1 MKKIFLLSIIIIFI
15 GEFTNAN
22 NSKIDTSYFRQSIDN
37 AVNLF
42 NSNRDS
48 AMLQLLQI
56 EKSCIKMNYD
66 EGLAECMGQIGVLQF
81 QGGNYP
87 EALEQFNQSQKLYEK
102 LNIEKSVAAIHLSI
116 GAVYTNIGDYPK
128 ALKHIHIFLD
138 FYENTDSYFAL
149 GSAYLTASGVYIN
162 NQEFDLGHEYIE
174 KAIKEYTKIDHK
186 WGLCGALLNKGM
198 IYHQQKKYEQ
208 CIFTLKK
215 VIEKAEEINSPDLVA
230 NAMVFIGSSY
240 LELKDYQKAE
250 EFLFKVLKLDHV
262 NKKVLAECYFFI
274 GDLYQTK
281 GEYQLAIN
289 YVQKVVTESEKYD
302 LQEELQMAYDR
313 LAYYY
318 SELKTYSQA
327 FEMKKLSYNLRDSLF
342 NEEKSM
348 QMKKLEAVYQSAKK
362 QQKIEN
368 LENQNQIQKL
378 KLQKTKI
385 TYTGITV
392 ILLVISVVVI
402 LLFRNSRLKIKSEN
416 IKLEQRLLRSQ
427 MNPHFIFNAIS
438 AIQHYIVKNRALEA
452 SSYLSNFAKL
462 MRSILNN
469 SKVELV
475 TLETEKQ
482 TLEDYLTLQSIRLD
496 GNLVYTIKGISE
508 IDSDELAIPPM
519 LLQPFIENAIEHGI
533 LKKIDQKGK
542 IIINFTEK
550 ENKLHVEIIDDGIG
564 RDYADKMK
572 DKEHISFATNIT
584 KSRIKS
590 MKQSYKKNIFF
601 DIIDLKN
608 SHNSPIGTKV
618 IFELPLVYI

>member
-1 MKKIFLLSIIIIFI
+1 
-15 GEFTNAN
+15 
-22 NSKIDTSYFRQSIDN
+22 
-37 AVNLF
+37 
-42 NSNRDS
+42 
-48 AMLQLLQI
+48 
-56 EKSCIKMNYD
+56 
-66 EGLAECMGQIGVLQF
+66 
-81 QGGNYP
+81 
-87 EALEQFNQSQKLYEK
+87 
-102 LNIEKSVAAIHLSI
+102 
-116 GAVYTNIGDYPK
+116 
-128 ALKHIHIFLD
+128 
-138 FYENTDSYFAL
+138 
-149 GSAYLTASGVYIN
+149 
-162 NQEFDLGHEYIE
+162 
-174 KAIKEYTKIDHK
+174 
-186 WGLCGALLNKGM
+186 
-198 IYHQQKKYEQ
+198 
-208 CIFTLKK
+208 
-215 VIEKAEEINSPDLVA
+215 
-230 NAMVFIGSSY
+230 MVFIGSSY